1 MRLKS
6 LAFAAGV
13 ASMALVASGAAFAQ
27 SNGASEASAMTN
39 DVSNFLGRV
48 VMGKN
53 DQLLGVI
60 FQTQEAGNSS
70 TVYLYTTTN
79 LGLKGKVVTLPAS
92 MFAKQA
98 SEIPFSTFD
107 GALADQGRDREDARR
122 GGRGQRGH
130 VMAGASTR

>member
-60 FQTQEAGNSS
+60 FQTQEAGDSS

-98 SEIPFSTFD
+98 SESRSAPLMAPSLTKEEIAKMPV
-107 GALADQGRDREDARR
+107 A
-122 GGRGQRGH
+122 
-130 VMAGASTR
+130 AGAVNVGM